1 MKKSRL
7 SCTLLAAVLLLAGCG
22 AEDISTGT
30 IIELQESALSE
41 DQKVVVERGNMEI
54 TVAMDAQVGPKVT
67 QLTFPKDGQFGEFCV
82 GIGEEVE
89 KGDVLATSY
98 LGDSEKQIEAV
109 EERLE
114 NLTADYD
121 YQKATLE
128 NNLAI
133 IEIRMDKLYEQVETL
148 DPTTAQ
154 YTTVCAQLGNYDEQ
168 RKKIELQ
175 LEHLTETYELQK
187 TYTEKT
193 LKDLKEES
201 SGNVIKAPYDGIIV
215 ALADVSVGTY
225 LDEQTYYVAIAD
237 PDVLYARCAYVSQS
251 TVNSIESVVFWK
263 DGVEYEVSYVP
274 MEERAYRVMRN
285 NNEDIYSEFE
295 LTNTGDAVTH
305 GDYGKVVLIA
315 GSKENVLMV
324 PEVAVGSDSG
334 KAFVYKEVDGQRVR
348 VEVET
353 GGKDGLYV
361 EITEGLE
368 EGDVLYVQE

>member
-7 SCTLLAAVLLLAGCG
+7 SCTLLATVLLLTGCG

-41 DQKVVVERGNMEI
+41 DQKVVVERGDMQI

-67 QLTFPKDGQFGEFCV
+67 QLTFPKDGYFGEFCV

-98 LGDSEKQIEAV
+98 LGDSEKQLEALEEKLEILV
-109 EERLE
+109 E
-114 NLTADYD
+114 NYN
-121 YQKATLE
+121 YQKATYE
-128 NNLAI
+128 NQ
-133 IEIRMDKLYEQVETL
+133 IEAAKIEMDKLYEQLENVSYG
-148 DPTTAQ
+148 TTQ
-154 YTTVCAQLGNYDEQ
+154 YTNICMQLGNLDMQ
-168 RKKIELQ
+168 KKRYELQ
-175 LEHLTETYELQK
+175 LEQLTETYELQ
-187 TYTEKT
+187 YPYAEKQI
-193 LKDLKEES
+193 KDLKAES
-201 SGNVIKAPYDGIIV
+201 SGNVIKAPYDGVIV
-215 ALADVSVGTY
+215 ALADVSVGSF
-225 LDEQTYYVAIAD
+225 LDEQMYYVAIAD

-251 TVNSIESVVFWK
+251 TVNSIENVVFWK
-263 DGVEYEVSYVP
+263 DGIEYEVTYVP
-274 MEERAYRVMRN
+274 MEERVYRVMRN
-285 NNEDIYSEFE
+285 NKEDIYSEFE
-295 LTNTGDAVTH
+295 LTNAGDAVVH

-348 VEVET
+348 VEVEI

>member
-7 SCTLLAAVLLLAGCG
+7 SCTLLAAVLLLSGCG

-41 DQKVVVERGNMEI
+41 DQKVVVERGDMQI

-67 QLTFPKDGQFGEFCV
+67 QLTFPKTGRFGEFCV
-82 GIGEEVE
+82 GIGEEVG

-109 EERLE
+109 EKELE
-114 NLTADYD
+114 NLIATYD

-148 DPTTAQ
+148 APDTVQ
-154 YTTVCAQLGNYDEQ
+154 YTAVCAQLGSYDEQ

-175 LEHLTETYELQK
+175 LEHLKETYELQRP
-187 TYTEKT
+187 YVEKT
-193 LKDLKEES
+193 LRDLKEES
-201 SGNVIKAPYDGIIV
+201 SGNVIKAPYDGVIV
-215 ALADVSVGTY
+215 ALADVSVGDF
-225 LDEQTYYVAIAD
+225 LDEQMYYVAIAD
-237 PDVLYARCAYVSQS
+237 PDILYARCAYVSQS

-274 MEERAYRVMRN
+274 MEEHAYRVMRN

-295 LTNTGDAVTH
+295 VVNTTDAVVH

-315 GSKENVLMV
+315 GKKENVLMV

-334 KAFVYKEVDGQRVR
+334 KAFVYKEVNGQRER
-348 VEVET
+348 VEVEI

-361 EITEGLE
+361 EITEGLQ